1 VLVGPNIDLRHALPA
16 VRSMDC
22 QKAFITPLVFPART
36 GHRQADRARTAGLVS
51 SAESASLRARSLCSI
66 TRDFSS

>member
-1 VLVGPNIDLRHALPA
+1 VRVLWVLVGPNIDLRHALPA

-36 GHRQADRARTAGLVS
+36 GHRKRIGHAPPDLFPAQNL
-51 SAESASLRARSLCSI
+51 LL
-66 TRDFSS
+66 